1 METKEITIADLALLK
16 SMVEL
21 CSTRGAFKAEEMSQV
36 GQVYD
41 KLTAFLD
48 AVVAQA
54 KAQEETAATKTQGE

>member
-1 METKEITIADLALLK
+1 METKEITITDLALLK

-54 KAQEETAATKTQGE
+54 KAQEETAATKPQGE